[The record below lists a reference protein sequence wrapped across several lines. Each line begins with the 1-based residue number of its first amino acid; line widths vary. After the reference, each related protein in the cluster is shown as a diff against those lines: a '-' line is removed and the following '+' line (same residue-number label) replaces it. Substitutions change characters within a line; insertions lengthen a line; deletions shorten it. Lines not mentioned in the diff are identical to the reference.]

1 MACGR
6 IKRHIKGV
14 ENKTTGGD
22 CLSEF
27 EYNEDA
33 ISELLI
39 KISETMEFKR
49 IEHLVLCIRKQYLNF
64 MSKSRLDGF
73 VMPKFLET
81 LADVSVDMLNN
92 SGISAAA
99 IILSRTNLRG
109 RNLLQIA
116 ADIKSPC
123 FSA

>member
-49 IEHLVLCIRKQYLNF
+49 IEH
-64 MSKSRLDGF
+64 
-73 VMPKFLET
+73 
-81 LADVSVDMLNN
+81 DVNN
-92 SGISAAA
+92 WVHYYAYAF
-99 IILSRTNLRG
+99 IIPVAQGL
-109 RNLLQIA
+109 
-116 ADIKSPC
+116 
-123 FSA
+123 F